1 MPKSIDQINEKI
13 ARGSVR
19 VVRADQMTEIVRDLG
34 PDRAAEDVDVVT
46 TGTFGAMCSSGAWFN
61 FGHSDP
67 PIKMSRV
74 WLNDVELY
82 TGVAAVDGYLGAT
95 QPSETEGI
103 RYGGAHVLEDLLRGK
118 PVVLRAVAYGTDCY
132 PRKHILT
139 TLTLD
144 DFNTALLSNP
154 RNGYQ
159 RYAAAA
165 NSSSRKIQTYMGTLR
180 PGLGNVTYSGA
191 GALSPLSN
199 DPDYRTIGLGTRIFL
214 GGAEG
219 YVTGPGTQHNP
230 ESGFGTLMVQG
241 ELKQMSSEFLRA
253 ASFPGYGCT
262 LYVGLGIP
270 IPILDADL
278 ARRTGVADADIAT
291 TIYDYSVPS
300 RSRPALKTVTYAEL
314 KSGRVEIGTKT
325 VPTSPLSSFALAR
338 RVADELK
345 HRIES
350 GAFTLSA
357 PVQTL
362 PKKNVIRPLE
372 QKTMKTTNKAALTN
386 GVSTDKVALTN
397 GVRTDKVASS
407 KKNGVIAINP
417 RANSVEI
424 PQRGLNLDRDRCVQC
439 GHCLSLCPNHVF
451 SRDENWELRFE
462 PSLCRACG
470 LCVEACPLGALA
482 IRKR

>member
-1 MPKSIDQINEKI
+1 
-13 ARGSVR
+13 
-19 VVRADQMTEIVRDLG
+19 
-34 PDRAAEDVDVVT
+34 
-46 TGTFGAMCSSGAWFN
+46 
-61 FGHSDP
+61 
-67 PIKMSRV
+67 
-74 WLNDVELY
+74 
-82 TGVAAVDGYLGAT
+82 
-95 QPSETEGI
+95 
-103 RYGGAHVLEDLLRGK
+103 
-118 PVVLRAVAYGTDCY
+118 VAYGTDCY
-132 PRKHILT
+132 PRKRILT

-165 NSSSRKIQTYMGTLR
+165 NSSIQKIQTYMGTLL

-241 ELKQMSSEFLRA
+241 DLKQMSSEFLRA

-278 ARRTGVADADIAT
+278 ARRTGVADEDIST
-291 TIYDYSVPS
+291 TIHDYSVPS

-325 VPTSPLSSFALAR
+325 VPTSPLSSFALAH

-345 HRIES
+345 RRIES

-357 PVQTL
+357 PIQTL
-362 PKKNVIRPLE
+362 PTKTIVRPLE
-372 QKTMKTTNKAALTN
+372 QKTMKTAEPARSPNL
-386 GVSTDKVALTN
+386 
-397 GVRTDKVASS
+397 
-407 KKNGVIAINP
+407 
-417 RANSVEI
+417 
-424 PQRGLNLDRDRCVQC
+424 RGLNRNRGRCVQC
-439 GHCLSLCPNHVF
+439 GHCLSLCSNRVF
-451 SRDENWELRFE
+451 STDDNWELRLE

-482 IRKR
+482 IRKG